1 MKRLLLIVSLVF
13 VAGCELEEVVTP
25 DSADVVIV
33 EMYLRTDVQTQVAV
47 LHRTG
52 VLENDT
58 TEVRTTRFDVSDGTG
73 RVVRF
78 VMAADD
84 VLCGVAP
91 NSHVHGTC
99 YRSDPA
105 TPFIITPGQR
115 YDLRIVLAE
124 GGIITG
130 TTDVPADFELIRPA
144 ESICNLPPATTFDV
158 VWTSSP
164 DAWVYASEINIRG
177 LGPILEAQGIP
188 IDEDPLRLFGL
199 SVSSSD
205 TTISFPNEFGLF
217 DRFDEDLGE
226 ALIFIQNGLP
236 AGTVTDAVIAA
247 ADRNYVNW
255 ERGGNFNPSGV
266 TRIGSLR
273 GAGFGVFG
281 SLVAKHFRVHV
292 GTADPTENLPPC

>member
-1 MKRLLLIVSLVF
+1 MKRVLFFIAVVF
-13 VAGCELEEVVTP
+13 LAGCELEEVVTA
-25 DSADVVIV
+25 DSEDVVIV

-52 VLENDT
+52 VLDDST

-78 VMAADD
+78 VPGDD

-105 TPFIITPGQR
+105 TPFRVTPGQT

-130 TTDVPADFELIRPA
+130 TTNVPADFELIRPT
-144 ESICNLPPATTFDV
+144 ESICNLPPATTFDI
-158 VWTSSP
+158 VWTASP

-177 LGPILEAQGIP
+177 LNEHLPLQV
-188 IDEDPLRLFGL
+188 EDPLRLFGL

-217 DRFDEDLGE
+217 DRFENDLTE
-226 ALIFIQNGLP
+226 ALVLIQGGLP
-236 AGTVTDAVIAA
+236 PGTVTDAVIAA

-266 TRIGSLR
+266 VRIGSLR

-292 GTADPTENLPPC
+292 GSTDPTLPPC